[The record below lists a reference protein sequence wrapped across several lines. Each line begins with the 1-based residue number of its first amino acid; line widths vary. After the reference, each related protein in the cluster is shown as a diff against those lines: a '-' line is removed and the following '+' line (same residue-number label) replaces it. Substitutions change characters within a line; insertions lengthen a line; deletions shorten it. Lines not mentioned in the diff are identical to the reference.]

1 MNTLLSLRDILTQEI
16 DTCCNLVALSEQ
28 EKAAIIQNEVQALA
42 SIVEK
47 KQTAL
52 NMMHNLK
59 AKRDDLVDGIQAEE
73 DRGAGRQRLDAV
85 IGTAQGELRNELT
98 NLVDKLEG
106 VIIKLKS
113 INALNR
119 MLIDT
124 QQKYTSFCLNL
135 LTGQDSVPGTYSGS
149 GRMDESREANRSL
162 VDQAI

>member
-1 MNTLLSLRDILTQEI
+1 MLLLRDILAQEVE
-16 DTCCNLVALSEQ
+16 TCCDLVTLSEQ
-28 EKAAIIQNEVQALA
+28 EKVSIIQNDVQALA

-52 NMMHNLK
+52 NVMQDLK
-59 AKRDDLVDGIQAEE
+59 AKRDGLVDEMQAQ
-73 DRGAGRQRLDAV
+73 DNAGKDRQRLDA
-85 IGTAQGELRNELT
+85 IIRTAQGGLQGELKS
-98 NLVDKLEG
+98 LVNKLEG
-106 VIIKLKS
+106 MIIKLKS

-124 QQKYTSFCLNL
+124 QQKYTSFCINL

-149 GRMDESREANRSL
+149 GRMDEARKSNQCL